1 MPLSYKDIAEI
12 IKVIDASECEELV
25 VELDGARLEVRR
37 HGAGG
42 QVRAAYA
49 DREGRTEGNAATFE
63 AASTAPRRAE
73 NANAQAPQAGSGTA
87 AAGNTI
93 AVRAPMVG
101 TFYRAPDPQ
110 SPPFVEVGDSVKPGD
125 AICLIEVMKL
135 FTTIEA
141 EVAGRIVE
149 IAAENAALVEHDQVL
164 FIIEPA

>member
-12 IKVIDASECEELV
+12 IKVIDASDCEELV

-42 QVRAAYA
+42 QARAAYA
-49 DREGRTEGNAATFE
+49 DRDGRTEGSAATFE
-63 AASTAPRRAE
+63 AASTASRRAG
-73 NANAQAPQAGSGTA
+73 NANAQVAQKGNGTT

-93 AVRAPMVG
+93 TVRAPMVG

-110 SPPFVEVGDSVKPGD
+110 TPPFVEVGDSVKPGD
-125 AICLIEVMKL
+125 PICLIEVMKL
-135 FTTIEA
+135 STTIEA

-149 IAAENAALVEHDQVL
+149 IAAGNAALVEHDQVL
-164 FIIEPA
+164 FVIEPA